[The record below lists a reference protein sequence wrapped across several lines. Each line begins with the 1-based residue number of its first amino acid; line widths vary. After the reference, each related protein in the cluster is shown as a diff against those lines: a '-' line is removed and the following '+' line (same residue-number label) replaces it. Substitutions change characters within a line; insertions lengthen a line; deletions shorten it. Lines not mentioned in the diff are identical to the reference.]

1 MSNQVAMS
9 VYLSNDNTKKY
20 LNSILGDRSG
30 QFITSLTSLAGSS
43 EMLKS
48 CDRNSLLACALKAV
62 SMDLPFDPNLGFT
75 WCVPYGKTAPRS
87 QSSHGVPIRAD
98 NFVATFQ
105 IGAKGYI
112 QLALRTGQYKFI
124 GSRDVREGEFLG
136 RNFVGDP
143 EIKWL
148 SDEERINKKIIGYM
162 AGLEL
167 LNGFRKIIFWSNQEV
182 ENHAIRYSQSYRKY
196 KKTGNKSDA
205 IWASQFEKMA
215 EKTVLKA
222 LISKYG
228 IMSTDMQKAVIS
240 DQTKLNINLETGE
253 ENINYIDNPEILE
266 TLSGDEQENLLEKY
280 SADKITTAL
289 DKMKIESL
297 NKLTKSDLETFKNI
311 IENEEIKI
319 NAKNNKNI

>member
-1 MSNQVAMS
+1 MATQVAMS
-9 VYLSNDNTKKY
+9 VYLSNDGTKKY
-20 LNSILGDRSG
+20 LNSILGNRTG

-43 EMLKS
+43 EMLKN
-48 CDRNSLLACALKAV
+48 CDRNSILACALKAV
-62 SMDLPFDPNLGFT
+62 SMELPFDPNLGFT
-75 WCVPYGKTAPRS
+75 WCVPYGKT
-87 QSSHGVPIRAD
+87 
-98 NFVATFQ
+98 ATFQ

-148 SDEERINKKIIGYM
+148 PDYERANKEIIGYM

-167 LNGFRKIIFWSNQEV
+167 VNGFKKVIFWTNQEV

-228 IMSTDMQKAVIS
+228 IMSTDMQKAVVS
-240 DQTKLNINLETGE
+240 DQAKLNIDLETGE
-253 ENINYIDNPEILE
+253 ENINYIDNSEITE
-266 TLSGDEQENLLEKY
+266 TFTSEQQKELLEKY
-280 SADKITTAL
+280 GADKVTKAL
-289 DKMKIESL
+289 EIMGTQSL
-297 NKLTKSDLETFKNI
+297 NKLTQSDMETFKNI
-311 IENEEIKI
+311 IEN
-319 NAKNNKNI
+319 